1 MQYLHKLFKTTPYP
15 LYYMKTELLKSGSDV
30 ITELLEGGYEKDVVT
45 TIYGPAGSGKT
56 SMCLLAAI
64 SAINKGK
71 KVIIIDT
78 EGGFSPARFM
88 QLADNKKELFEHIFV
103 LKPMTFPEQI
113 KTIEK
118 LKDLISK
125 NVGLIIVDTISY
137 LYRIEMGKGNEIK
150 QINNELGLQAS
161 YLTEIAR
168 KHNIPVLITNQVYA
182 DFEEKDAVRM
192 VGGDILKYGSK
203 CLIELLKFK
212 TKRAAVLKKHRSIKE
227 DKKAVFEITS
237 KGFEPEKEKFE

>member
-1 MQYLHKLFKTTPYP
+1 ME
-15 LYYMKTELLKSGSDV
+15 TELLAAGSV
-30 ITELLEGGYEKDVVT
+30 IVDDLLKGGYEKDVLT

-56 SMCLLAAI
+56 TMCLLAAI

-71 KVIIIDT
+71 KVIIVDT
-78 EGGFSPARFM
+78 EGSFSPSRFM
-88 QLADNKKELFEHIFV
+88 QLTDNKKELFENIFI

-113 KTIEK
+113 KTINK
-118 LKDLISK
+118 IKDLISK
-125 NVGLIIVDTISY
+125 NIGLIIVDTISY
-137 LYRIEMGKGNEIK
+137 LYRIEMGKGNDIK
-150 QINNELGLQAS
+150 QINNELGLQVS
-161 YLTEIAR
+161 YLMEIAR

-203 CLIELLKFK
+203 CLIELLKFR

-227 DKKAVFEITS
+227 GEKVVFEITE